1 MLQLWSTAVLGHMN
15 TTTVSRR
22 TRQADVQHH
31 QTTVESGLDS
41 QVESGV
47 PRELKISCHSRGLVR
62 DWLLWALLRACVRL
76 LIC

>member
-1 MLQLWSTAVLGHMN
+1 MN

-22 TRQADVQHH
+22 TRQADVQHY

-47 PRELKISCHSRGLVR
+47 PRELKISCHRLAGVWSVIGFCGRCYV
-62 DWLLWALLRACVRL
+62 RACGS
-76 LIC
+76 